1 MKKSFPAILSNLK
14 NIRTTI
20 KDFLKIY
27 EIDLKIVRNIQLGVD
42 EAVTNIIKHSYKE
55 ENKKNIIEVELEFS
69 ENKVIIHLYDN
80 GTPVNEEKIK
90 PRELSDVKPG
100 GLGTY
105 FINKIM
111 DEVKWKKSD
120 KWVNHLTLAK
130 NINHLIY
137 FIGSIIWPTIIN

>member
-1 MKKSFPAILSNLK
+1 MKKSFSATIDNLK
-14 NIRTTI
+14 NIRSMI
-20 KDFLKIY
+20 VDFLNNHKLPVKEIKKI
-27 EIDLKIVRNIQLGVD
+27 ELGTD

-55 ENKKNIIEVELEFS
+55 ENKKNTIEVELEFS

-120 KWVNHLTLAK
+120 KWVNHLTLTK
-130 NINHLIY
+130 NINH
-137 FIGSIIWPTIIN
+137 

>member
-1 MKKSFPAILSNLK
+1 MKKSFSATFDNLK
-14 NIRTTI
+14 NIRSMLV
-20 KDFLKIY
+20 DFLNNHKLQVK
-27 EIDLKIVRNIQLGVD
+27 EIKEIELVTD
-42 EAVTNIIKHSYKE
+42 EAVTNIIKHSYKK

-120 KWVNHLTLAK
+120 KWVNHLTLTK
-130 NINHLIY
+130 NINI
-137 FIGSIIWPTIIN
+137 

>member
-1 MKKSFPAILSNLK
+1 MLV
-14 NIRTTI
+14 
-20 KDFLKIY
+20 DFLNNRKLQVK
-27 EIDLKIVRNIQLGVD
+27 EIKEIELGTD

-55 ENKKNIIEVELEFS
+55 ENKKNIIQVELEIS

-111 DEVKWKKSD
+111 DEVRWKKSD
-120 KWVNHLTLAK
+120 KWVNHLTLIK
-130 NINHLIY
+130 NINI
-137 FIGSIIWPTIIN
+137 

>member
-1 MKKSFPAILSNLK
+1 MKKSFSATFDNLK
-14 NIRTTI
+14 NIRSMLV
-20 KDFLKIY
+20 DFLKNHKLQVK
-27 EIDLKIVRNIQLGVD
+27 EIKEIELGTD

-55 ENKKNIIEVELEFS
+55 ENKKNTIEVELEFS

-120 KWVNHLTLAK
+120 KWVNLS
-130 NINHLIY
+130 LIH
-137 FIGSIIWPTIIN
+137 I

>member
-1 MKKSFPAILSNLK
+1 MKKSFSATFDNLK
-14 NIRTTI
+14 NIRSMLV
-20 KDFLKIY
+20 DFLNNHKLQVK
-27 EIDLKIVRNIQLGVD
+27 EIKEIELGTD
-42 EAVTNIIKHSYKE
+42 EAVTNIIKHSYKK

-120 KWVNHLTLAK
+120 KWVNHLTLTK
-130 NINHLIY
+130 NINI
-137 FIGSIIWPTIIN
+137 

>member
-1 MKKSFPAILSNLK
+1 MKKSFSATFDNLK
-14 NIRTTI
+14 NIRSMLV
-20 KDFLKIY
+20 DFLNNHKLQVK
-27 EIDLKIVRNIQLGVD
+27 EIKEIELGTD

-55 ENKKNIIEVELEFS
+55 ENKKNIIELELEFS

-80 GTPVNEEKIK
+80 GTPVNEKKIK

-111 DEVKWKKSD
+111 DEVRWEKSD
-120 KWVNHLTLAK
+120 RWVNHLTLIK
-130 NINHLIY
+130 NINI
-137 FIGSIIWPTIIN
+137 

>member
-1 MKKSFPAILSNLK
+1 MKKSFSATIDNLK
-14 NIRTTI
+14 NIRSMI
-20 KDFLKIY
+20 VDFLNNHKLPVK
-27 EIDLKIVRNIQLGVD
+27 EIKEIELGTD
-42 EAVTNIIKHSYKE
+42 EAVTNIIRHSYKE
-55 ENKKNIIEVELEFS
+55 ENKKNTIEVELEFS

-111 DEVKWKKSD
+111 DEVRWKKSD
-120 KWVNHLTLAK
+120 KWVNHLTLIK
-130 NINHLIY
+130 NINI
-137 FIGSIIWPTIIN
+137 

>member
-1 MKKSFPAILSNLK
+1 MKKSFSATFDNLK
-14 NIRTTI
+14 NIRSMLI
-20 KDFLKIY
+20 DFLNNHKLQVK
-27 EIDLKIVRNIQLGVD
+27 EIKEIELGTD

-120 KWVNHLTLAK
+120 KWVNHLTLTK
-130 NINHLIY
+130 NIDH
-137 FIGSIIWPTIIN
+137 

>member
-1 MKKSFPAILSNLK
+1 MKKSFSATFDNLK
-14 NIRTTI
+14 NIRSMLV
-20 KDFLKIY
+20 DFLNNHKLQVK
-27 EIDLKIVRNIQLGVD
+27 EIKEIELVTD
-42 EAVTNIIKHSYKE
+42 EAVTNIIKHSYKK

-69 ENKVIIHLYDN
+69 ENKVVIHLYDN

-111 DEVKWKKSD
+111 DEVRWKKSD
-120 KWVNHLTLAK
+120 KWVNHLTLTK
-130 NINHLIY
+130 NINI
-137 FIGSIIWPTIIN
+137 

>member
-1 MKKSFPAILSNLK
+1 MKKSFSATFDNLK
-14 NIRTTI
+14 NIRSMLV
-20 KDFLKIY
+20 DFLNNHKLQVK
-27 EIDLKIVRNIQLGVD
+27 EIKEIELGTD

-69 ENKVIIHLYDN
+69 ENKLIIHLYDN

-111 DEVKWKKSD
+111 DEVIWNSSD
-120 KWVNHLTLAK
+120 KWVNHLILVK
-130 NINHLIY
+130 YLNN
-137 FIGSIIWPTIIN
+137 

>member
-1 MKKSFPAILSNLK
+1 MKKSFSATFDNLK
-14 NIRTTI
+14 NIRSMLV
-20 KDFLKIY
+20 DFLKNHKLQVK
-27 EIDLKIVRNIQLGVD
+27 EIKEIELGTD

-55 ENKKNIIEVELEFS
+55 ENKKNIIELELEFS

-80 GTPVNEEKIK
+80 GTPVNEKKIK

-111 DEVKWKKSD
+111 DEVRWKKSD
-120 KWVNHLTLAK
+120 KWVNHLTLIK
-130 NINHLIY
+130 NINI
-137 FIGSIIWPTIIN
+137 

>member
-1 MKKSFPAILSNLK
+1 MKKSFSATFDNLK
-14 NIRTTI
+14 NIRSMLV
-20 KDFLKIY
+20 DFLNNHKLQVK
-27 EIDLKIVRNIQLGVD
+27 EIKEIELGTD

-55 ENKKNIIEVELEFS
+55 ENKNNIIEVELEFL

-105 FINKIM
+105 FINRIM
-111 DEVKWKKSD
+111 DEVRWKKSD
-120 KWVNHLTLAK
+120 EWVNHLILVK
-130 NINHLIY
+130 YLNN
-137 FIGSIIWPTIIN
+137 

>member
-1 MKKSFPAILSNLK
+1 MKKSFSATTDNLK
-14 NIRTTI
+14 NIRSMLV
-20 KDFLKIY
+20 DFLNNHKLPLK
-27 EIDLKIVRNIQLGVD
+27 EIKEIELVTD

-120 KWVNHLTLAK
+120 KWVNHLTLTK
-130 NINHLIY
+130 NIDH
-137 FIGSIIWPTIIN
+137 

>member
-1 MKKSFPAILSNLK
+1 MKKSFSATIDNLK
-14 NIRTTI
+14 NIRSMI
-20 KDFLKIY
+20 VDFLNNHKLQVK
-27 EIDLKIVRNIQLGVD
+27 EIKEIELGTD

-55 ENKKNIIEVELEFS
+55 ENKKNIVEVELEFL

-105 FINKIM
+105 FINRIM
-111 DEVKWKKSD
+111 DEVRWKKSD
-120 KWVNHLTLAK
+120 EWVNHLILVK
-130 NINHLIY
+130 YLNN
-137 FIGSIIWPTIIN
+137 

>member
-1 MKKSFPAILSNLK
+1 MKKSFSATFDNLK
-14 NIRTTI
+14 NIRSMLV
-20 KDFLKIY
+20 DFLNNRKLQVK
-27 EIDLKIVRNIQLGVD
+27 EIKEIELGTD

-55 ENKKNIIEVELEFS
+55 ENKKNIIQVELEFS

-111 DEVKWKKSD
+111 DEVIWNSSD
-120 KWVNHLTLAK
+120 KWVNHLILVK
-130 NINHLIY
+130 YLNN
-137 FIGSIIWPTIIN
+137 

>member
-1 MKKSFPAILSNLK
+1 MKKSFSATFDNLK
-14 NIRTTI
+14 NIRSMLV
-20 KDFLKIY
+20 DFLNNHKLQVK
-27 EIDLKIVRNIQLGVD
+27 EIKEIELVTD
-42 EAVTNIIKHSYKE
+42 EAVTNIIKHSYKK

-120 KWVNHLTLAK
+120 KWVNHLTLTK
-130 NINHLIY
+130 NIDH
-137 FIGSIIWPTIIN
+137 

>member
-1 MKKSFPAILSNLK
+1 MKKSFSATTDNLK
-14 NIRTTI
+14 NIRSMLV
-20 KDFLKIY
+20 DFLNNHKLPLK
-27 EIDLKIVRNIQLGVD
+27 EIKEIELGTD

-120 KWVNHLTLAK
+120 KWVNHLTLTK
-130 NINHLIY
+130 NIDH
-137 FIGSIIWPTIIN
+137 

>member
-1 MKKSFPAILSNLK
+1 MKKSFSATTDNLK
-14 NIRTTI
+14 NIRSMLV
-20 KDFLKIY
+20 DFLNNHKLPLK
-27 EIDLKIVRNIQLGVD
+27 EIKEIELVTD

-105 FINKIM
+105 FINRIM
-111 DEVKWKKSD
+111 DEVRWKKSD
-120 KWVNHLTLAK
+120 EWVNHLILVK
-130 NINHLIY
+130 YLNN
-137 FIGSIIWPTIIN
+137 

>member
-1 MKKSFPAILSNLK
+1 MKKSFSATIDNLK
-14 NIRTTI
+14 NIRSMI
-20 KDFLKIY
+20 VDFLNNHKLPVK
-27 EIDLKIVRNIQLGVD
+27 EIKEIELGTD

-111 DEVKWKKSD
+111 DEIKWKKSD
-120 KWVNHLTLAK
+120 KWVNHLTLTK
-130 NINHLIY
+130 NINH
-137 FIGSIIWPTIIN
+137 

>member
-1 MKKSFPAILSNLK
+1 MKKSFSATIDNLK
-14 NIRTTI
+14 NIRSMI
-20 KDFLKIY
+20 VDFLNNHKLPVKEIKKI
-27 EIDLKIVRNIQLGVD
+27 ELGTD

-80 GTPVNEEKIK
+80 GTPVNVKKIK

-111 DEVKWKKSD
+111 DEVRWKKSD
-120 KWVNHLTLAK
+120 KWVNHLTLIK
-130 NINHLIY
+130 NINI
-137 FIGSIIWPTIIN
+137 

>member
-1 MKKSFPAILSNLK
+1 MKRSFSATIENLK
-14 NIRTTI
+14 NIRSMI
-20 KDFLKIY
+20 VDFLNNHKLPVK
-27 EIDLKIVRNIQLGVD
+27 EIKEIELGTD

-69 ENKVIIHLYDN
+69 ENKVIIHLFDN

-120 KWVNHLTLAK
+120 KWVNHLTLTK
-130 NINHLIY
+130 NINI
-137 FIGSIIWPTIIN
+137 

>member
-1 MKKSFPAILSNLK
+1 MKKSFSATFDNLK
-14 NIRTTI
+14 NIRSMLV
-20 KDFLKIY
+20 DFLKNHKLQVK
-27 EIDLKIVRNIQLGVD
+27 EIKEIELGTD

-55 ENKKNIIEVELEFS
+55 ENKKNIIEVELEFL

-105 FINKIM
+105 FINRIM
-111 DEVKWKKSD
+111 DEVRWKKSD
-120 KWVNHLTLAK
+120 EWVNHLILVK
-130 NINHLIY
+130 YLNN
-137 FIGSIIWPTIIN
+137 

>member
-1 MKKSFPAILSNLK
+1 MKKSFSATIDNLK
-14 NIRTTI
+14 NIRSMI
-20 KDFLKIY
+20 VDFLNNHKLPVK
-27 EIDLKIVRNIQLGVD
+27 EIKEIELGTD

-55 ENKKNIIEVELEFS
+55 ENKKNIIQVELEIS

-105 FINKIM
+105 FINRIM
-111 DEVKWKKSD
+111 DEVRWKKTD
-120 KWVNHLTLAK
+120 EWVNHLILVK
-130 NINHLIY
+130 YLNN
-137 FIGSIIWPTIIN
+137 

>member
-1 MKKSFPAILSNLK
+1 MKKSFSATTDNLK
-14 NIRTTI
+14 NIRSMLV
-20 KDFLKIY
+20 DFLNNHKLPLK
-27 EIDLKIVRNIQLGVD
+27 EIKEIELVTD

-111 DEVKWKKSD
+111 DEVRWKKSD
-120 KWVNHLTLAK
+120 KWINHLTLTK
-130 NINHLIY
+130 NINI
-137 FIGSIIWPTIIN
+137 

>member
-1 MKKSFPAILSNLK
+1 MKKSFSATFDNLK
-14 NIRTTI
+14 NIRSMLV
-20 KDFLKIY
+20 DFLNNHKLQVK
-27 EIDLKIVRNIQLGVD
+27 EIKEIELGTD

-55 ENKKNIIEVELEFS
+55 ENKKNIIELELECS

-80 GTPVNEEKIK
+80 GTPVNEKKIK

-111 DEVKWKKSD
+111 DEVRWKKSD
-120 KWVNHLTLAK
+120 KWVNHLTLIK
-130 NINHLIY
+130 NINI
-137 FIGSIIWPTIIN
+137 

>member
-1 MKKSFPAILSNLK
+1 MKKSFSATFDNLK
-14 NIRTTI
+14 NIRSMLV
-20 KDFLKIY
+20 DFLNNHKLPVK
-27 EIDLKIVRNIQLGVD
+27 EIKEIELGTD

-111 DEVKWKKSD
+111 DEVIWNSSD
-120 KWVNHLTLAK
+120 KWVNHLILVK
-130 NINHLIY
+130 YLNN
-137 FIGSIIWPTIIN
+137 

>member
-1 MKKSFPAILSNLK
+1 MKKSFSATFDNLK
-14 NIRTTI
+14 NIRSMLV
-20 KDFLKIY
+20 DFLNNHKLQVK
-27 EIDLKIVRNIQLGVD
+27 EIKEIELGTD

-55 ENKKNIIEVELEFS
+55 ENKKNIIEVELEFL

-80 GTPVNEEKIK
+80 GTPVNEKKIK

-111 DEVKWKKSD
+111 DEVIWNSSD
-120 KWVNHLTLAK
+120 KWVNHLILVK
-130 NINHLIY
+130 YLNN
-137 FIGSIIWPTIIN
+137 